1 MARIKYR
8 FNPATLSYDKIITT
22 AKERITK
29 FGIMFAASIVIA
41 VVYYAI
47 FSRIYDTPK
56 ERILV
61 NQLENLKF
69 DYQILSQ
76 NLEQIDQVL
85 SDIQKRDDNIY
96 RTVLEIDPIPAS
108 MRQAGIGGINRYEP
122 LEGYL
127 NSDLMIAV
135 SKYTDKIRG
144 QLYVQSVSYD
154 ELIPQ
159 ALGKEQMALS
169 RPAIL
174 PVSAKKIKATS
185 SFGWRG
191 THPVLGYGRMHYGM
205 DFSADTGT
213 DIYAT
218 GDGTVIKTEEYN
230 NGGYGK
236 LITIDHGFGFQTRYA
251 HLSSIG
257 VLEGSEIKR
266 GDIIGKVGSTGLS
279 AGPHLHYEV
288 LKNGVHVNP
297 INYFYNDLSPEEY
310 VRMHEQ
316 SQENEIME
324 IW

>member
-1 MARIKYR
+1 MSKFKYL
-8 FNPATLSYDKIITT
+8 FNPATLSYDRVTT
-22 AKERITK
+22 TFREKMIK
-29 FGIMFAASIVIA
+29 FGIMFFASILIS
-41 VVYYAI
+41 VVYYAVY
-47 FSRIYDTPK
+47 SRIYDTPK
-56 ERILV
+56 ERMLI

-69 DYQILSQ
+69 NYQMLSQ
-76 NLEQIDQVL
+76 NLDHIDFVL

-108 MRQAGIGGINRYEP
+108 IRQAGFGGVNRYES

-127 NSDLMIAV
+127 NSNLMIAV
-135 SKYTDKIRG
+135 TKHTDKIIR
-144 QLYVQSVSYD
+144 QLYVQSISYD
-154 ELIPQ
+154 ELIPK
-159 ALGKEQMALS
+159 AISKEQMTLS

-191 THPVLGYGRMHYGM
+191 THPVLGIGRMHTGM

-218 GDGTVIKTEEYN
+218 GDGVVIKAEIN
-230 NGGYGK
+230 FGGYGK
-236 LITIDHGFGFQTRYA
+236 MILIDHGFGYHTLYG

-257 VLEGSEIKR
+257 VLEGNEIKR

-288 LKNGVHVNP
+288 HRNGIHVNP

-310 VRMHEQ
+310 VQLHED
-316 SQENEIME
+316 SQKNDAFE